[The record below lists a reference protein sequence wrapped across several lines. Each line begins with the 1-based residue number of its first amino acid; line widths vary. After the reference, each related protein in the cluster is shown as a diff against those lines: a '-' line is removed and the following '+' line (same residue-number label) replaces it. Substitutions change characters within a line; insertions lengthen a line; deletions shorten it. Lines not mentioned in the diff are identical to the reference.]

1 MRMED
6 LDQALFVPKN
16 SYGHYE
22 VAVRII
28 RPGRGRSDCRIYL
41 EPLPGKYSYS
51 VEDFQM
57 LMNLNEEQP
66 FPILVGK
73 VRIRR
78 GSAPKHELDFERD
91 GRELSFEETIE
102 FMTTMTRWKRIV

>member
-1 MRMED
+1 MD
-6 LDQALFVPKN
+6 DVDQALFVPRN
-16 SYGHYE
+16 PHGQYE

-28 RPGRGRSDCRIYL
+28 RTGEGRSDCRIYL
-41 EPLPGKYSYS
+41 EPLPGKKSYS
-51 VEDFQM
+51 AEDFQM

-73 VRIRR
+73 VRIRK

-91 GRELSFEETIE
+91 GRELSFEEAVE
-102 FMTTMTRWKRIV
+102 FMTTMTRWKRMV